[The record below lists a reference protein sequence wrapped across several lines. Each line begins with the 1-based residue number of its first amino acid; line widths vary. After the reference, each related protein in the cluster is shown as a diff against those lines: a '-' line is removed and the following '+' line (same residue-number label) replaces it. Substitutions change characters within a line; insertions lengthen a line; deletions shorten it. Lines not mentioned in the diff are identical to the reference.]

1 MSEKTP
7 FRDWIG
13 RQLTRPF
20 FVSYD
25 GSSYTPSSIGCTLA
39 IVGGLVIVGL
49 IWNAVA

>member
-25 GSSYTPSSIGCTLA
+25 GSSYAPSSTGCTLMF
-39 IVGGLVIVGL
+39 VGGLVIVGL
-49 IWNAVA
+49 IWNAFA